1 MSTLNILAPEQT
13 AAIKQAFRGSS
24 LILEHAFLNGGRAP
38 DSIVLD
44 DYEDLE
50 EYLRTKVAPGDILRF
65 WRYHDVCRRDMAV
78 VSGKYPRPDGTL
90 PTGGAY

>member
-1 MSTLNILAPEQT
+1 MSTPNILAPEQLT
-13 AAIKQAFRGSS
+13 AIKQAFQGSS
-24 LILEHAFLNGGRAP
+24 LIVRHAYMNGGRAP

-50 EYLRTKVAPGDILRF
+50 DYLHTKVAPGDILSF
-65 WRYHDVCRRDMAV
+65 WRYNDLCRRDNAIA
-78 VSGKYPRPDGTL
+78 SGKYPNTDGSL

>member
-1 MSTLNILAPEQT
+1 MTTHNILAPEQI
-13 AAIKQAFRGSS
+13 ASLKQAFCGSS
-24 LILEHAFLNGGRAP
+24 LILEHAYMNGGRAP
-38 DSIVLD
+38 DSFVLD

-65 WRYHDVCRRDMAV
+65 WRYNDLCRRETAIV
-78 VSGKYPRPDGTL
+78 TGKYPRPDGTV